1 VFCAATH
8 YWEIGVPSV
17 YPGEPSVGEHL
28 HRLIERAR
36 SDPRVRWRSVG
47 EILSDNASVA

>member
-8 YWEIGVPSV
+8 YWELAVPSV
-17 YPGEPSVGEHL
+17 YAGDPTVGKQL

-36 SDPRVRWRSVG
+36 SDSRVVWRSVG
-47 EILSDNASVA
+47 EVISENSLVV